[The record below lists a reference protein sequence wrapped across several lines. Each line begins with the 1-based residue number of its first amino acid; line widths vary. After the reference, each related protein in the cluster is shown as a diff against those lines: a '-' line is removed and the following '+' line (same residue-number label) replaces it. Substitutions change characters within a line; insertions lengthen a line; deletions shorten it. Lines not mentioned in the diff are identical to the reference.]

1 MKDIDAEIS
10 LLLTDQFNHLQ
21 QHYKAYSGKELW
33 ETITKKWNELSK
45 DEKERYPEE
54 MQKWFKNESNKD
66 RPSEQLQLVLSHA
79 FNVNSVV
86 NVIDFSGAIGFSLCN
101 IFGLRDLYIVKSVTK
116 SLNSR
121 VKCIKL

>member
-1 MKDIDAEIS
+1 
-10 LLLTDQFNHLQ
+10 
-21 QHYKAYSGKELW
+21 
-33 ETITKKWNELSK
+33 
-45 DEKERYPEE
+45 
-54 MQKWFKNESNKD
+54 
-66 RPSEQLQLVLSHA
+66 VLSHA

-101 IFGLRDLYIVKSVTK
+101 IFGLRDLYIVRSVTK